1 MHTLYSKSFWEFVTI
16 PDGLGGYGPEDTY
29 GMESSKIAI
38 KLGYDIKQFVMDGV
52 YITEDYIN
60 RNPSFVDK
68 IKQIDKKKEF
78 YDAAFSKGSELLRQ
92 FAADLIKKQPNQ

>member
-1 MHTLYSKSFWEFVTI
+1 
-16 PDGLGGYGPEDTY
+16 
-29 GMESSKIAI
+29 
-38 KLGYDIKQFVMDGV
+38 MDGV